1 MNDLAQIFQLAEHDS
16 RVVAIGTEG
25 SRNDPSVIADAWSD
39 LDVTVFVREALGD
52 DAWSHWVCALGEPM
66 IWQHLL
72 NRDLFGPSS
81 EIWDTYLVRYAGT
94 KRIDWKFAPIA
105 DHQNYLAA
113 DSLNQIVWRDGHEVM
128 SHVTSALSHVVTLP
142 MQAEFL
148 DMVNEVLWCADNVA
162 KALHRENLV
171 HANEQ
176 LNDNVRPGVL
186 KLLSWEVAL
195 THDDFDAGSHWKFL
209 DTALSEAERQL
220 LISSYAQADLK
231 QTRASLLVLIDLSE
245 TASRDLAAQLQFELP
260 VWFEPGLKQLRQ
272 W

>member
-1 MNDLAQIFQLAEHDS
+1 MNDLAQIFQLAEHDA

-25 SRNDPSVIADAWSD
+25 SRNDPSVVADAWSD
-39 LDVTVFVREALGD
+39 LDVTVFVREALD
-52 DAWSHWVCALGEPM
+52 AEAWSHWVCALGDPV

-72 NRDLFGPSS
+72 NRDLFGKSS
-81 EIWDTYLVRYAGT
+81 AIWDTYLVRYAGT

-105 DHQNYLAA
+105 DLENYLAA
-113 DSLNQIVWRDGHEVM
+113 DSLNQIVWRDGHVV
-128 SHVTSALSHVVTLP
+128 SAPATNALSHVVTLP
-142 MQAEFL
+142 TKAEFL
-148 DMVNEVLWCADNVA
+148 DVVNEVLWCAGNVA

-186 KLLSWEVAL
+186 QLLSWEVAL
-195 THDDFDAGSHWKFL
+195 THDDFDVGSHWKFL
-209 DTALSEAERQL
+209 ASALPDAERQQ

-231 QTRASLLVLIDLSE
+231 QTHASLQTLIDLSE
-245 TASRDLAAQLQFELP
+245 TASRDLAEQLQVELP
-260 VWFEPGLKQLRQ
+260 VWFEAGIKQLRQ

>member
-1 MNDLAQIFQLAEHDS
+1 MSDLAQIFQLAEHDS

-25 SRNDPSVIADAWSD
+25 SRNDPTVSADEWSD
-39 LDVTVFVREALGD
+39 LDVTVFVREALNAE
-52 DAWSHWVCALGEPM
+52 AWSQWVCAIGESV

-72 NRDLFGPSS
+72 NRDLFGKSS

-105 DHQNYLAA
+105 DLQNYLAA
-113 DSLNQIVWRDGHEVM
+113 DSLNQIVWRKGHIVS
-128 SHVTSALSHVVTLP
+128 SHATNALSHVVTLP
-142 MQAEFL
+142 TKAEFL
-148 DMVNEVLWCADNVA
+148 DAINEVLWCAGNVA

-186 KLLSWEVAL
+186 QLLSWQVAL
-195 THDDFDAGSHWKFL
+195 TRDHFDAGSHWKFL
-209 DTALSEAERQL
+209 ASALSEAERQQ
-220 LISSYAQADLK
+220 LIASYAQADLK
-231 QTRASLLVLIDLSE
+231 QTLASLQTLIDLSE
-245 TASRDLAAQLQFELP
+245 AVSRDLAEQLQFELP
-260 VWFEPGLKQLRQ
+260 CWFEPGLKQLHG

>member
-1 MNDLAQIFQLAEHDS
+1 MSDLTQIFQLAEYDS

-25 SRNDPSVIADAWSD
+25 SRNDPTVSADEWSD
-39 LDVTVFVREALGD
+39 LDVTVFARESLGAD
-52 DAWSHWVCALGEPM
+52 TWSHWVCALGKPV

-105 DHQNYLAA
+105 DLQNYLAA
-113 DSLNQIVWRDGHEVM
+113 DSLNQIVWREGHIV
-128 SHVTSALSHVVTLP
+128 SAPATNALSHVVTLP
-142 MQAEFL
+142 TKAEFL
-148 DMVNEVLWCADNVA
+148 DAVNEALWCAGNVA

-176 LNDNVRPGVL
+176 LNDNVRPGAL
-186 KLLSWEVAL
+186 QLLSWQVAL

-209 DTALSEAERQL
+209 ASALSEAKRQQL
-220 LISSYAQADLK
+220 VSSYAQADLK
-231 QTRASLLVLIDLSE
+231 QTCASLQTLIDLGE
-245 TASRDLAAQLQFELP
+245 TASRDLAVQLQLELP
-260 VWFEPGLKQLRQ
+260 GWFEAGLKQLRQ

>member
-1 MNDLAQIFQLAEHDS
+1 M
-16 RVVAIGTEG
+16 
-25 SRNDPSVIADAWSD
+25 
-39 LDVTVFVREALGD
+39 
-52 DAWSHWVCALGEPM
+52 
-66 IWQHLL
+66 
-72 NRDLFGPSS
+72 
-81 EIWDTYLVRYAGT
+81 
-94 KRIDWKFAPIA
+94 
-105 DHQNYLAA
+105 
-113 DSLNQIVWRDGHEVM
+113 
-128 SHVTSALSHVVTLP
+128 TLP
-142 MQAEFL
+142 TQAEFL
-148 DMVNEVLWCADNVA
+148 DMVNEVLWCAGNVA

-186 KLLSWEVAL
+186 QLLSWQVAL
-195 THDDFDAGSHWKFL
+195 THDNFDAGSHWKFL
-209 DTALSEAERQL
+209 DAALSEAERQL